1 MIKIERKETE
11 KTKQAIADLQK
22 ASETEGDYNTES
34 VNQALKEIFHGKC
47 YICENKA
54 ATSYQIEHL
63 VPHRGDKTLK
73 YDCFFRRGILW
84 NNISKEDRSTD
95 HKKNITTK
103 SFKF

>member
-22 ASETEGDYNTES
+22 ASENESSYNIES

-54 ATSYQIEHL
+54 ELLIRLNIWFHTVEI
-63 VPHRGDKTLK
+63 KLK
-73 YDCFFRRGILW
+73 I
-84 NNISKEDRSTD
+84 
-95 HKKNITTK
+95 
-103 SFKF
+103 

>member
-22 ASETEGDYNTES
+22 ASENESSYNIES

-54 ATSYQIEHL
+54 VTS
-63 VPHRGDKTLK
+63 
-73 YDCFFRRGILW
+73 
-84 NNISKEDRSTD
+84 
-95 HKKNITTK
+95 
-103 SFKF
+103 

>member
-22 ASETEGDYNTES
+22 ASEIEGDYNTES

-54 ATSYQIEHL
+54 ANAALSL
-63 VPHRGDKTLK
+63 SS
-73 YDCFFRRGILW
+73 FFRRYP
-84 NNISKEDRSTD
+84 IS
-95 HKKNITTK
+95 
-103 SFKF
+103 SFSSLSSVS